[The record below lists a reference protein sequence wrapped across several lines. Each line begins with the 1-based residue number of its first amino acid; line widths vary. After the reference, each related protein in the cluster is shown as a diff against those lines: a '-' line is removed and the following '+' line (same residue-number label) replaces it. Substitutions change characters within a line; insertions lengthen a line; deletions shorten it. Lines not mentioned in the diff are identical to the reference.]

1 MLYALLYAPLR
12 SACIAIAYDC
22 QTLIAT
28 HLKHIQPHNTHDHTT
43 KRNSTH
49 TSNTREKLN
58 TFQHF
63 PAKGKTFTKLQ
74 IKDQGV
80 VKTESVFPAENFL

>member
-22 QTLIAT
+22 RMLIAT
-28 HLKHIQPHNTHDHTT
+28 HPKHITSHNTHDHIT

-49 TSNTREKLN
+49 TSNSREKPN

-63 PAKGKTFTKLQ
+63 PTKGKTFTKLQ

-80 VKTESVFPAENFL
+80 VKTESVFPTENFL